1 MFFIRL
7 AFIALVYFVIKFI
20 FKQID
25 RLKFSSSTRK
35 HSNIK
40 SKKNLI
46 NTDIKDAEYEDIE

>member
-25 RLKFSSSTRK
+25 RLKFSSDTK
-35 HSNIK
+35 THSNIK
-40 SKKNLI
+40 SNKNLK